1 MKIKVS
7 VIIPFF
13 NNISF
18 LKRAIK
24 SVLNQTY
31 RNYEII
37 IINDKSKKVDLFH
50 VKNFIKNK
58 SKIKLINNKKNIGPG
73 LSRNKGI
80 KIAKGKYVAFLDSDD
95 IWTKNKLLLQIKLME
110 KKKYLIT
117 HTTYDV
123 VDVEKNF
130 IQKRMARDLDYKDLL
145 NSCDIGLSTVI
156 IVRKLLTKNLFPN
169 LKTKEDYVLWLK
181 IAKKGIIF
189 NGLDKTFTKWTNR
202 PGSLSKSVYQK
213 LKDAFV
219 VYNKFERLNFFVS
232 LTRVMILSL
241 NFIKKR

>member
-1 MKIKVS
+1 MKINVS
-7 VIIPFF
+7 VIIPFY
-13 NNISF
+13 NNIPF
-18 LKRAIK
+18 LKRTIK
-24 SVLNQTY
+24 SVLSQTY
-31 RNYEII
+31 KNYEII
-37 IINDKSKKVDLFH
+37 IINDKSKKTDLFH
-50 VKNFIKNK
+50 LKNFIKNK

-73 LSRNKGI
+73 FSRNNGI
-80 KIAKGKYVAFLDSDD
+80 KVAKGKYIAFLDSDD
-95 IWTKNKLLLQIKLME
+95 TWTKNKLLLQIRLME

-123 VDVEKNF
+123 VDVDKNF
-130 IQKRMARDLDYKDLL
+130 VQKRMARDLVYKDLL

-156 IVRKLLTKNLFPN
+156 IERKLLIKNLFPN

-181 IAKKGIIF
+181 LTKKGFIF
-189 NGLDKTFTKWTNR
+189 NGLDRTLTKWTNR

-232 LTRVMILSL
+232 LSRVIILSL